1 MANKIQKP
9 RGTMDIFP
17 REALLWQKIENEARR
32 VAKLYGFGEVRT
44 PTFEELALFKR
55 GVGEVTDV
63 VQKEMYTFA
72 DRDEERSITLRPEGT
87 AGVVRALIENGKH
100 ADTMPQKF

>member
-1 MANKIQKP
+1 MAQKIQKP

-63 VQKEMYTFA
+63 VQKEMCQY
-72 DRDEERSITLRPEGT
+72 PK
-87 AGVVRALIENGKH
+87 KH
-100 ADTMPQKF
+100 

>member
-1 MANKIQKP
+1 MRIYARNITKEVEMANKIQKP

-17 REALLWQKIENEARR
+17 EDVALWHKIEEKARD
-32 VAKLYGFGEVRT
+32 VAKRFGFGEIRT

-63 VQKEMYTFA
+63 VQKEMYTLT
-72 DRDEERSITLRPEGT
+72 DK
-87 AGVVRALIENGKH
+87 ENRVYRCLYCETK
-100 ADTMPQKF
+100 AK